1 MELFILFLYNLLIL
15 LVVLF
20 SIGQLGLLIRYV
32 YGRWRLKNERFP
44 DTAIDWD
51 QLPSIT
57 VQLPIYNELYVVNR
71 LIDAV
76 ARLRYPLDKLTIQ
89 ILDDSTD
96 DTTLLIAKKVAVY
109 QKTGLPLVHIRRPD
123 RSGFKAGALAYG
135 LDLTDSEYVAI
146 FDADFLPDADF
157 LLRVLPSFTQPD
169 VGVVQTRWLHTNQ
182 YYSLLT
188 QIQAFGLNA
197 HFLIE
202 QYARYATGLFL
213 NFSGTAG
220 VWRREA
226 IRTSGGWQA
235 DTLTEDLDL
244 SYRAQL
250 DDWRIIYRVDI
261 GVPAELP
268 ITMDAIK
275 SQQYRWMKG
284 PAECSRKLLGKVWQK
299 SGISVRKKIQACFHL
314 LNSSLLVL
322 ILGMAILSLPV
333 LWIHH
338 RHPDWAAISHQLS
351 KLFLLATLISTLFYG
366 VSYYQAEIKQSITDP
381 QTKANIVGRS
391 VRFFWLFPTFISVM
405 LGLSLHNSL
414 AVLEGL
420 FGKKTPFVRTPK
432 FNSTTTPVDWS
443 SNVYVKK
450 TFPKSV
456 FSEIGLGLYFLSGIG
471 LGLYLGDY
479 SLIVFH
485 GLLLIGYSLVIG
497 YTLAHSWTKETN
509 VAPNVTVLQP

>member
-20 SIGQLGLLIRYV
+20 SIGQLGLLVRYA
-32 YGRWRLKNERFP
+32 YGRWCLRNDRFP
-44 DTAIDWD
+44 ETAIDWEE
-51 QLPSIT
+51 LPSIT
-57 VQLPIYNELYVVNR
+57 VQLPIYNELYVVER
-71 LIDAV
+71 LIDTI
-76 ARLRYPLDKLTIQ
+76 ARLRYPLDKLSIQ

-96 DTTLLIAKKVAVY
+96 GTTLLIAEKVAIY
-109 QKTGLPLVHIRRPD
+109 KAADLPVVHIRRPD

-135 LDLTDSEYVAI
+135 LNLIDSEYIAI

-169 VGVVQTRWLHTNQ
+169 IGVVQTRWLHTNQ
-182 YYSLLT
+182 NYSLLT

-202 QYARYATGLFL
+202 QYARYATELFL

-220 VWRREA
+220 IWRSEA
-226 IRTSGGWQA
+226 IVASGGWQA

-250 DDWRIIYRVDI
+250 TNWKIVYRVDV

-299 SGISVRKKIQACFHL
+299 SGISVQKKIQACFHL

-322 ILGMAILSLPV
+322 ILGMAMLSLPV

-338 RHPDWAAISHQLS
+338 RHPDWAAIDQKLS
-351 KLFLLATLISTLFYG
+351 NLFLLATLISTLFYG
-366 VSYYQAEIKQSITDP
+366 VAYYQAEIKQMLNGP
-381 QTKANIVGRS
+381 QVKANIVSRS
-391 VRFFWLFPTFISVM
+391 VRFFWLFPTFISIM

-432 FNSTTTPVDWS
+432 FNSMTTPVDWT
-443 SNVYVKK
+443 SNVYLKK
-450 TFPKSV
+450 TLPKSV
-456 FSEIGLGLYFLSGIG
+456 FGEIGLGLYFLTGLG
-471 LGLYLGDY
+471 LGLYLDDY
-479 SLIVFH
+479 SMVVFH
-485 GLLLIGYSLVIG
+485 SLLVIG
-497 YTLAHSWTKETN
+497 YCLVVGYTLVHSWAQETN
-509 VAPNVTVLQP
+509 VAPKQTVLQP

>member
-1 MELFILFLYNLLIL
+1 MELFIFVLYNLLIVL
-15 LVVLF
+15 IVLF
-20 SIGQLGLLIRYV
+20 SIGQLGLLVRYL
-32 YGRWRLKNERFP
+32 YGRWRRRHEGLPAPATRWE
-44 DTAIDWD
+44 
-51 QLPSIT
+51 QLPSLTI
-57 VQLPIYNELYVVNR
+57 QLPIYNELYVVER
-71 LIDAV
+71 LIDAI
-76 ARLRYPLDKLTIQ
+76 AQLQYPRDRLTIQ

-96 DTTLLIAKKVAVY
+96 DTTLLIAQKVVAY
-109 QKTGLPLVHIRRPD
+109 QAAGLPFVHIRRPD

-135 LDLTDSEYVAI
+135 LTLTDSEYVAI
-146 FDADFLPDADF
+146 FDADFLPEPDF
-157 LLRVLPSFTQPD
+157 LLRVLPSFTQSD
-169 VGVVQTRWLHTNQ
+169 IGVVQTRWLHTNQ
-182 YYSLLT
+182 HNSLLT

-220 VWRREA
+220 IWRREA

-250 DDWRIIYRVDI
+250 TNWKIVYRVDV

-322 ILGMAILSLPV
+322 ILSMAVLSVPV

-338 RHPDWAAISHQLS
+338 RHPDWATISHQLS
-351 KLFLLATLISTLFYG
+351 NFFLLATLISTLFYG
-366 VSYYQAEIKQSITDP
+366 IAYYQSEISREPTDHAINPSIFSRV
-381 QTKANIVGRS
+381 I
-391 VRFFWLFPTFISVM
+391 RFFWLFPTFISIM

-432 FNSTTTPVDWS
+432 FNSTTKPADWTT
-443 SNVYVKK
+443 NVYLKK
-450 TFPKSV
+450 ALPKSV
-456 FSEIGLGLYFLSGIG
+456 FLEIGVGLYFLAGIG
-471 LGLYLGDY
+471 LGMYLRDY
-479 SLIVFH
+479 SLWILH
-485 GLLLIGYSLVIG
+485 SLLVIG
-497 YTLAHSWTKETN
+497 YGFVVGYTLVHNWSGKAN
-509 VAPNVTVLQP
+509 VAPPMTVLQP

>member
-1 MELFILFLYNLLIL
+1 MELFILFLYNLLLFLI
-15 LVVLF
+15 VLF
-20 SIGQLGLLIRYV
+20 SIGQLGLLVRYV
-32 YGRWRLKNERFP
+32 YGRWCHRNERIP
-44 DTAIDWD
+44 ELDTGWE

-57 VQLPIYNELYVVNR
+57 VQLPIYNELYVVER
-71 LIDAV
+71 LIDAIV
-76 ARLRYPLDKLTIQ
+76 QLRYPRDKLTIQ

-96 DTTLLIAKKVAVY
+96 DTTLLIAQKVNVY
-109 QKTGLPLVHIRRPD
+109 QAAGHPLVHIRRTD
-123 RSGFKAGALAYG
+123 RSGFKAGALAHG
-135 LDLTDSEYVAI
+135 LNLIDSEYVAI

-157 LLRVLPSFTQPD
+157 LLRVLPSFTQPGI
-169 VGVVQTRWLHTNQ
+169 GVVQTRWLHTNQ
-182 YYSLLT
+182 YYSHLT

-202 QYARYATGLFL
+202 QYARYATNLFL

-220 VWRREA
+220 IWRRAA
-226 IRTSGGWQA
+226 ILTSGGWQA

-250 DDWRIIYRVDI
+250 TDWKIVYRTDI

-268 ITMDAIK
+268 ITMDAIR

-299 SGISVRKKIQACFHL
+299 PSLSISKKIQACFHL

-322 ILGMAILSLPV
+322 ILSMAMLSVPV

-338 RHPDWAAISHQLS
+338 RHPVWAATSYQLS
-351 KLFLLATLISTLFYG
+351 KLFLLATIISTIFYG
-366 VSYYQAEIKQSITDP
+366 ISYYQAEIKQGLTGY
-381 QTKANIVGRS
+381 QTKGNTLSRI
-391 VRFFWLFPTFISVM
+391 VRFFWLFPTFISIM

-420 FGKKTPFVRTPK
+420 FGKKTPFIRTPK
-432 FNSTTTPVDWS
+432 FNSTTKVIDWN
-443 SNVYVKK
+443 SNVYIKK

-456 FSEIGLGLYFLSGIG
+456 FGEIALGLYFLAGLG
-471 LGLYLGDY
+471 LGLYLHDY
-479 SLIVFH
+479 SMSILHSLLVVGY
-485 GLLLIGYSLVIG
+485 GLVAS
-497 YTLAHSWTKETN
+497 YTLAHSWTRERN
-509 VAPNVTVLQP
+509 VVPNVTVLQP

>member
-1 MELFILFLYNLLIL
+1 MELFILFLYNLLVFLI
-15 LVVLF
+15 VLF
-20 SIGQLGLLIRYV
+20 SIGQLGLLVRYV
-32 YGRWRLKNERFP
+32 YSRWRHRNERIP
-44 DTAIDWD
+44 ELAIRWE

-57 VQLPIYNELYVVNR
+57 VQLPIYNELYVVER
-71 LIDAV
+71 LIDTIAQ
-76 ARLRYPLDKLTIQ
+76 LRYPLDKLTIQ

-96 DTTLLIAKKVAVY
+96 DTTLLIAQKVVAY
-109 QKTGLPLVHIRRPD
+109 QAAGLPLVHIRRPD

-135 LDLTDSEYVAI
+135 LNLTDSEYVAI
-146 FDADFLPDADF
+146 FDADFLPDVDF
-157 LLRVLPSFTQPD
+157 LLSVLPSFTQPNI
-169 VGVVQTRWLHTNQ
+169 GVVQTRWLHTNQ

-220 VWRREA
+220 IWRREA
-226 IRTSGGWQA
+226 ILSSGNWRA

-250 DDWRIIYRVDI
+250 NDWKIVYRVDV

-284 PAECSRKLLGKVWQK
+284 PAECSRKLLGEVWQK
-299 SGISVRKKIQACFHL
+299 SGISIRKKIQACFHL

-322 ILGMAILSLPV
+322 ILGMAMLSLPV

-338 RHPDWAAISHQLS
+338 RHPDWAATSHQLS
-351 KLFLLATLISTLFYG
+351 KLFLLATIISTIFYG
-366 VSYYQAEIKQSITDP
+366 ISYYQSEIKQGLAVHQI
-381 QTKANIVGRS
+381 KGNIFSRM
-391 VRFFWLFPTFISVM
+391 VRFFWLFPTFISIM

-420 FGKKTPFVRTPK
+420 LGKKTPFIRTPK
-432 FNSTTTPVDWS
+432 FNSTTKLIDWTT
-443 SNVYVKK
+443 NVYIKK

-456 FSEIGLGLYFLSGIG
+456 FREIGLGLYFLAGIG
-471 LGLYLGDY
+471 LGLYLHDY
-479 SLIVFH
+479 SMTILHSLLVVGY
-485 GLLLIGYSLVIG
+485 GLVVS

-509 VAPNVTVLQP
+509 VASNVTVL

>member
-1 MELFILFLYNLLIL
+1 MELFILVIYNLLIL

-32 YGRWRLKNERFP
+32 YGRWRLRNERFP
-44 DTAIDWD
+44 ETALDWE

-57 VQLPIYNELYVVNR
+57 VQLPIYNELYVVER
-71 LIDAV
+71 LIDAI
-76 ARLRYPLDKLTIQ
+76 ARLRYPQEKLTIQ

-96 DTTLLIAKKVAVY
+96 DTTLLIAKKAAVY
-109 QKTGLPLVHIRRPD
+109 QKIGLPLVHIRRPN
-123 RSGFKAGALAYG
+123 RAGFKAGALAYG
-135 LDLTDSEYVAI
+135 LNLIDSEYVAI

-169 VGVVQTRWLHTNQ
+169 IGVVQTRWLHTNQ
-182 YYSLLT
+182 PYSLLT

-202 QYARYATGLFL
+202 QYARYTTGLFL

-220 VWRREA
+220 IWRREA
-226 IRTSGGWQA
+226 ILTSGGWQA

-250 DDWRIIYRVDI
+250 KDWRIVYRVDV

-284 PAECSRKLLGKVWQK
+284 PAECSRKLLGNVWQK

-322 ILGMAILSLPV
+322 ILGMALLSLPV

-338 RHPDWAAISHQLS
+338 RHPDWAAIDQKLS
-351 KLFLLATLISTLFYG
+351 NLFLLATLISTLFYG
-366 VSYYQAEIKQSITDP
+366 VAYYQTEIKQGINTP
-381 QTKANIVGRS
+381 QAKVSLVGRS
-391 VRFFWLFPTFISVM
+391 VRFFWLFPTFISIM
-405 LGLSLHNSL
+405 LGLSLHNSI

-420 FGKKTPFVRTPK
+420 LGKKTPFVRTPK
-432 FNSTTTPVDWS
+432 FNSMASPVDWT
-443 SNVYVKK
+443 SNVYIKK
-450 TFPKSV
+450 TFPKSIWG
-456 FSEIGLGLYFLSGIG
+456 EIGLGLYFLAGIG
-471 LGLYLGDY
+471 LGAYLGDY
-479 SLIVFH
+479 SLVVFH
-485 GLLLIGYSLVIG
+485 SLLVIGYSLVVS
-497 YTLAHSWTKETN
+497 YTLAHSWTQETN